1 MLVKDEWVRLSP
13 TANYFKELSRL
24 SYLEKIVQK
33 NTS

>member
-13 TANYFKELSRL
+13 AVNHFKELSRL

-33 NTS
+33 NKS